1 MDEKRSYHQ
10 IPGAGFLYVS
20 ISGARWNLAA
30 SEKETRFVLRLLTE
44 KDIAEKPLEEL
55 QAVYEKDRE
64 EARCSART
72 RNGQKERRVICS
84 V

>member
-1 MDEKRSYHQ
+1 MIDKAKLEWMKSAHIIKFQEPVSYMYQ
-10 IPGAGFLYVS
+10 FPGHDG
-20 ISGARWNLAA
+20 IW
-30 SEKETRFVLRLLTE
+30 LLTE